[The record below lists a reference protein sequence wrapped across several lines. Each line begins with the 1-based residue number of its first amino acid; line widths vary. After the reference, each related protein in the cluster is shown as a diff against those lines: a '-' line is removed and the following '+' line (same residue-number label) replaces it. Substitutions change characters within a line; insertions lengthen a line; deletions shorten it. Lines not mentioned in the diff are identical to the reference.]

1 MNILLV
7 VNNPNNWP
15 LQIPG
20 VKVVAA
26 RTYLTDPAFSEGKK
40 TRVFNLCRSYSYQR
54 TGYYVSLLAAAR
66 GHKPMPDINT
76 IQDLKSPH
84 VIQAISEDMEEL
96 IEKKLGHLQSKRFT
110 LSIYFGRNIAKHY
123 DSLSLRLFNLFQA
136 PLLQAKFIKRKTWRL
151 ESIRTMTVN
160 DIPENHQAIVI
171 EAASNY
177 FSGRKRRIKKDAATR
192 FDLAILYDPNEK
204 EPPSDEKALKKFQ
217 KAAESVGLEC
227 EFITKND
234 VNRLAEFD
242 GLFIR
247 ETTLVDH
254 HTFRFAQ
261 RAVNEG
267 LIVMDDPNSILKCTN
282 KVYLAELMTRHNI
295 PIPKTMIV
303 HRYNIDQIEKTL
315 GLPCILKKPDSA
327 FSMGVS
333 KAENREDL
341 IATVKSL
348 LEDSDLIIAQQFLPT
363 NFDWRIGICDRRPLY
378 ACRYHMA
385 DKHWQIIKRDASGN
399 STSEGNADTMAIG
412 EAPDEVVSIALKA
425 ANLIGDSLYGV
436 DLKQVGQKFYLIEI
450 NDNPSIDSGCEDL
463 VLKDALYREIMGVF
477 IKRIEARKLGL
488 YGR

>member
-15 LQIPG
+15 LDIPG

-26 RTYLTDPAFSEGKK
+26 RTYLTDPTYSEGRT
-40 TRVFNLCRSYSYQR
+40 TRVFNLCRSYNYQK

-66 GHKPMPDINT
+66 GHKPIPDINT

-84 VIQAISEDMEEL
+84 VIQALSEDIEEL
-96 IEKKLGHLQSKRFT
+96 IQKKLSHLQSKRFT

-136 PLLQAKFIKRKTWRL
+136 PLLQARFVKRKTWVL
-151 ESIRTMTVN
+151 ESIRTITVT
-160 DIPENHQAIVI
+160 DIPDNHRDIVI

-177 FSGRKRRIKKDAATR
+177 FAGRKRRVQKSTTAR
-192 FDLAILYDPNEK
+192 FDLAILYDPEEK
-204 EPPSDEKALKKFQ
+204 EPPSNEKALKKFQ
-217 KAAESVGLEC
+217 KAAESVGLDC
-227 EFITKND
+227 EFITQND
-234 VNRLAEFD
+234 MNRLAEFD

-247 ETTLVDH
+247 ETTYVDH
-254 HTFRFAQ
+254 HSFRFAQ
-261 RAVNEG
+261 RAVTEG
-267 LIVMDDPNSILKCTN
+267 LVVMDDPNSILKCTN
-282 KVYLAELMTRHNI
+282 KVYLAELMARHNI

-303 HRYNIDQIEKTL
+303 HRYNIEQIEKTL

-333 KAENREDL
+333 KVENRDEL
-341 IATVKSL
+341 IATVKTL
-348 LEDSDLIIAQQFLPT
+348 LEDSDLVIAQQFLPT
-363 NFDWRIGICDRRPLY
+363 NFDWRIGICDRRPLF

-385 DKHWQIIKRDASGN
+385 DEHWQVIKRDAMGN
-399 STSEGNADTMAIG
+399 STGEGNADTMSIG
-412 EAPDEVVSIALKA
+412 EAPDDVVNIALKA

-450 NDNPSIDSGCEDL
+450 NDNPNIDAGCEDL
-463 VLKDALYREIMGVF
+463 VLKDALYREIMGIF
-477 IKRIEARKLGL
+477 IKRIEARKLSS
-488 YGR
+488 YVR

>member
-15 LQIPG
+15 LEIPG
-20 VKVVAA
+20 VSVVAA
-26 RTYLTDPAFSEGKK
+26 RAYLTDPVYSEGKT

-84 VIQAISEDMEEL
+84 VIQAISEDLEEL
-96 IEKKLGHLQSKRFT
+96 IEKKLSHLQSKCFT

-123 DSLSLRLFNLFQA
+123 DSLSLRLFNQFQA
-136 PLLQAKFIKRKTWRL
+136 PLLQAKFIKRKKWLL
-151 ESIRTMTVN
+151 ESIRTITVT
-160 DIPENHQAIVI
+160 DIPENHRDIVI

-177 FSGRKRRIKKDAATR
+177 FSGRKRRVKKGASTR
-192 FDLAILYDPNEK
+192 FDLAILHNPEEK
-204 EPPSDEKALKKFQ
+204 EPPSNEKALKKFQ
-217 KAAESVGLEC
+217 KAAESVGLDC
-227 EFITKND
+227 ELITKND
-234 VNRLAEFD
+234 MSRIAEFD

-254 HTFRFAQ
+254 HTFHFAQ
-261 RAVNEG
+261 RAVTEG
-267 LIVMDDPNSILKCTN
+267 LVVMDDPNSILKCTN
-282 KVYLAELMTRHNI
+282 KVYLAELMSRHNI

-333 KAENREDL
+333 KVENQEEL
-341 IATVKSL
+341 ISTVKTL

-363 NFDWRIGICDRRPLY
+363 NFDWRIGICDKRPLY

-385 DKHWQIIKRDASGN
+385 DKHWQIIQRDAMGN
-399 STSEGNADTMAIG
+399 NTAEGNADTLSIG
-412 EAPDEVVSIALKA
+412 EAPDEVVNIALKA

-436 DLKQVGQKFYLIEI
+436 DLKQVGNKFYLIEI
-450 NDNPSIDSGCEDL
+450 NDNPNIDAGCEDL
-463 VLKDALYREIMGVF
+463 VLKDALYREIMGTF
-477 IKRIEARKLGL
+477 IKRIEARKLSSSA
-488 YGR
+488 R